1 VLLSINQTRV
11 GVESKSGLPYSKSA
25 SKFTARISHSSLTTK
40 NRWLANHRTE
50 YSPCTTRLL
59 GADLSIHFGMER
71 SPMTIITFER
81 SGGVVGNEVYFEVE
95 LNSLEPDQASRLMNM
110 VEKADFFNIP
120 SNLSMSTTPDEFHY
134 KVTVDNGGEHHIVRA
149 TDTTMPKTLQPL
161 VRELTMLRV
170 LSKTIPAR

>member
-1 VLLSINQTRV
+1 
-11 GVESKSGLPYSKSA
+11 
-25 SKFTARISHSSLTTK
+25 
-40 NRWLANHRTE
+40 
-50 YSPCTTRLL
+50 
-59 GADLSIHFGMER
+59 
-71 SPMTIITFER
+71 MTIITFER

-95 LNSLEPDQASRLMNM
+95 LNSLQPDQASRLMNM

-120 SNLSMSTTPDEFHY
+120 SNLSMSATPDEFHY

-170 LSKTIPAR
+170 LNNKVIAR